1 MYDSVLKSILDR
13 LIPQRTIVRR
23 PRPSDPW
30 FDSDCRQ
37 AKRVTR
43 RLERAYCAASRRA
56 TSGTGSTS
64 SADAAKAAWY
74 DQRRQYRQL
83 LNAKRST
90 FWCSTI
96 EADRGSPRKL
106 WQTVNQLLG
115 RGKLSASTTISVDG
129 FSQFFRDKVNLV
141 REKTAGAPE
150 PLFSSARHEGSLSE
164 FSAVLVSDVV
174 AAILRLPDKS
184 SIADALPVS
193 LIKQIA
199 GELGPFLT
207 ELFNRSMRSG
217 HFPTTFK

>member
-1 MYDSVLKSILDR
+1 MATMYDSVLKSILDR

-30 FDSDCRQ
+30 FDSDCWQ
-37 AKRVTR
+37 VKRVTR
-43 RLERAYCAASRRA
+43 RLERAYSAASHRT

-64 SADAAKAAWY
+64 SADAAKAVWY

-83 LNAKRST
+83 LNAKRSA
-90 FWCSTI
+90 FWCSAI

-106 WQTVNQLLG
+106 WQTVDHLLG
-115 RGKLSASTTISVDG
+115 CGKLSASSTISVDD

-150 PLFSSARHEGSLSE
+150 PLFSSARHEASLSE

-193 LIKQIA
+193 LMKQIA
-199 GELGPFLT
+199 DWDYF
-207 ELFNRSMRSG
+207 
-217 HFPTTFK
+217 